1 MRSSVA
7 KRILANTPKE
17 TKIFVKLYTDIIV
30 RINQILDEQGCNQ
43 KILAEKLEKRPS
55 EINKWLNGNHN
66 LTLRSIAKI
75 HAVLGEEIVQI
86 PVKKVNVYQHETTL
100 LRCAK
105 RAQNKTYKTTWKT
118 IRPNGQEKKY
128 QIAS

>member
-75 HAVLGEEIVQI
+75 QAVLEEEIIQI
-86 PVKKVNVYQHETTL
+86 PVKQTNTFQHETLL

-105 RAQNKTYKTTWKT
+105 KAQNKTYKTIWKT
-118 IRPNGQEKKY
+118 VKPNGEEKKY